1 MKNILIFLIL
11 LIGFN
16 SNAQNIFFRGIIYEH
31 NSKTNTGKLKPIQN
45 AQVIIPF
52 SVPTT
57 TDNSGKFKT
66 ETDGYKNGQST
77 KINIKKTG
85 YEVVNIKELDNV
97 VAGSLDEVKVYMAP
111 QNLLYE
117 AQLKYYNLAK
127 KSVENSYDSKMN
139 KLLADLNKNK
149 ILFKNNKENFDNY
162 IKLFY

>member
-1 MKNILIFLIL
+1 MKKYLFSLVL
-11 LIGFN
+11 LFGYN
-16 SNAQNIFFRGIIYEH
+16 LSAQSIFFKGVIYEH

-45 AQVIIPF
+45 AQVIIPY
-52 SVPTT
+52 SIPTT

-77 KINIKKTG
+77 KINIKKIG
-85 YEVVNIKELDNV
+85 YEVVNSKELDNV
-97 VAGSLDEVKVYMAP
+97 IAGSLDEVKVYMAP

-127 KSVENSYDSKMN
+127 KSVESSYDSKLN

-149 ILFKNNKENFDNY
+149 IFEVLVIFVGIN
-162 IKLFY
+162 